1 MPNGTELAAAVTSR
15 IIGEHTR
22 ESDVISIAPP
32 TKYNTYDRYFTM
44 GAPADATKRLVF
56 IVDIDAGLKRAR
68 TIALE
73 YAEPELWR
81 P

>member
-1 MPNGTELAAAVTSR
+1 
-15 IIGEHTR
+15 
-22 ESDVISIAPP
+22 
-32 TKYNTYDRYFTM
+32 M